1 MNVLLYLPLLL
12 VLAASAR
19 LEELQPARS
28 SPTAHSVLSRE
39 SLQPNPASDAGES
52 STTASELSD
61 WQAGL
66 SPTSTPREIPFGH
79 GTANGIFIELF
90 TTDNPLELINPAAP
104 ERYGSANDNTV
115 QDITS
120 QKPSGL
126 KFLEFRF

>member
-1 MNVLLYLPLLL
+1 MTILYLPLLL

-19 LEELQPARS
+19 LEDLQPAALLPMANPVAARELQPDA
-28 SPTAHSVLSRE
+28 
-39 SLQPNPASDAGES
+39 ASDES
-52 STTASELSD
+52 ENSTTASELSD

-66 SPTSTPREIPFGH
+66 SLETSTPNEIPFGR
-79 GTANGIFIELF
+79 GTADGIFIQLF

-104 ERYGSANDNTV
+104 ERYGSPNDNTV

-126 KFLEFRF
+126 KLLEFRF